1 MSEGGVNTVTT
12 GNGLPGCSLRD
23 MICRHSFA
31 KHMSKIEFMTH
42 NEVVCRHSQTDFTH
56 RETTIAF
63 KEDLMRRNILN
74 IVDVGIDCLAN
85 GNPVTDRKKKTL
97 VSN

>member
-31 KHMSKIEFMTH
+31 KHMSKIELMTH
-42 NEVVCRHSQTDFTH
+42 NEVVSRLSQTDFTH
-56 RETTIAF
+56 GKTTIGF
-63 KEDLMRRNILN
+63 KGDLTRSKILN

-85 GNPVTDRKKKTL
+85 GNPVTECKKKN
-97 VSN
+97 VMND